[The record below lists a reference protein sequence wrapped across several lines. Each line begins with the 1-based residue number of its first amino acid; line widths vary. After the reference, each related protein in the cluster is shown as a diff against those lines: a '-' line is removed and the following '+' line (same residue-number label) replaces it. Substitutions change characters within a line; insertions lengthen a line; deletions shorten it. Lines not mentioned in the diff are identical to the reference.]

1 MDSNSYKTT
10 GTSGVDPPP
19 DTSSTSH
26 LSNTTNTS
34 YGTGP
39 RQPGI
44 SNVLSQDG
52 SGRNIRDI
60 DPTTVVS
67 QNMSNC
73 SLNRSLSKATDA
85 SISSAHTNHTIR
97 STKSTQSVQALGSYP
112 LGSLR
117 IHSGDVQEEPNP
129 SPSCLQSGDVVI
141 VTGVP
146 EESFFGYDTVSF
158 DIGKDGHFEG
168 IRELPPGPHFIYG
181 GSKSGISTRN
191 GFWIISRQRQ
201 LGEPGNVFVKR
212 WDKYTETIE
221 EEVSAAEVRIQ
232 KDNVPLVFDKL
243 MPYNIRAASAQEI
256 TQPKIGSATNPDH
269 VDSHA
274 TWQNLTSA
282 IKGEMLS
289 RITGREWNEWKVS
302 SMDDC
307 KPTTSIVDDPRAHTR
322 IHLASN
328 RANGVTG
335 IDHGLTF
342 IFSPGSRTFS
352 STAVGRARS
361 EQAMDTTSYIRTLVA
376 DRCTLGGQDEVIGE
390 LQFCYLTGMLLGN
403 IRCMEQWAYI
413 VKLLFKAFR
422 LAAEEPLFFTKIIEA
437 FHAQLIY
444 DDEYLEGS
452 ILDHDDNLQ
461 NELTAVLTIFKS
473 RLTEQLLGKGDA
485 LSKQE
490 IELGETFERLEA
502 WLWKWG
508 WDLRG
513 NYVRA
518 GKIQLEDGEYV
529 DAEMED
535 FEDEDER
542 GEYAPVIVELEED
555 GREKGMVRW

>member
-1 MDSNSYKTT
+1 MDPNSSKTS
-10 GTSGVDPPP
+10 GTSRADPPP
-19 DTSSTSH
+19 DTARTTH
-26 LSNTTNTS
+26 PSNTMNTA
-34 YGTGP
+34 YDAGR

-44 SNVLSQDG
+44 SNVLSYDE
-52 SGRNIRDI
+52 SGRNVQGV
-60 DPTTVVS
+60 DPATLVT
-67 QNMSNC
+67 QDMSNC
-73 SLNRSLSKATDA
+73 SLGRSLSKATDA
-85 SISSAHTNHTIR
+85 SISSAHTMR

-117 IHSGDVQEEPNP
+117 IHSGDVQEEPKP
-129 SPSCLQSGDVVI
+129 SAPCLQGGDVVI

-146 EESFFGYDTVSF
+146 EDSLFGYDTVSF

-168 IRELPPGPHFIYG
+168 IREIPPGPHFIYG

-191 GFWIISRQRQ
+191 GFWIMSKQRPS
-201 LGEPGNVFVKR
+201 GEPGNVFVKR

-221 EEVSAAEVRIQ
+221 EEVSSAEIRIQ
-232 KDNVPLVFDKL
+232 KDNVPSIFNKL
-243 MPYNIRAASAQEI
+243 MPYDVRAARAQGI
-256 TQPKIGSATNPDH
+256 SQPKIGSATNPDF
-269 VDSHA
+269 VDSHT

-282 IKGEMLS
+282 IKGAMLS
-289 RITGREWNEWKVS
+289 RITGCKWNEWKIS

-307 KPTTSIVDDPRAHTR
+307 KSTSSIANDRTTHTR
-322 IHLASN
+322 MDLASN
-328 RANGVTG
+328 RTNAITG
-335 IDHGLTF
+335 TDHGLTF
-342 IFSPGSRTFS
+342 VFSPGSRTFS
-352 STAVGRARS
+352 NTAVGRARS
-361 EQAMDTTSYIRTLVA
+361 EQAMDTTSHIRTLVA
-376 DRCTLGGQDEVIGE
+376 ERCTFEDQEEVIGE

-403 IRCMEQWAYI
+403 ISCMEQWAHV
-413 VKLLFKAFR
+413 VKLLFKAFQ
-422 LAAEEPLFFTKIIEA
+422 LAAEEPLFFRKIIEA

-452 ILDHDDNLQ
+452 IFDHNDNLQ

-473 RLTEQLLGKGDA
+473 RLMEQLLGKGDA
-485 LSKQE
+485 LSKPE
-490 IELGETFERLEA
+490 IELGETFEKLEA

-513 NYVRA
+513 NYVRT

-535 FEDEDER
+535 FEAEDER